1 MYSYFY
7 EKFTRC
13 QHIYPTLAAELL
25 LLTQFILSLH
35 IRRQSEHSIMV
46 LAKSRTCVDCERRRH
61 HQMEKLLLS
70 KREAAEALGC
80 SVRTIEN
87 MIARKQL
94 ASRRLG
100 KRRMIPYAALTQLAK
115 RDTLVITG
123 QGNNENTNGNEGPVS
138 V

>member
-1 MYSYFY
+1 M
-7 EKFTRC
+7 
-13 QHIYPTLAAELL
+13 
-25 LLTQFILSLH
+25 
-35 IRRQSEHSIMV
+35 
-46 LAKSRTCVDCERRRH
+46 ER
-61 HQMEKLLLS
+61 LLLS

-100 KRRMIPYAALTQLAK
+100 KRRMIPYAALAQLAK

-123 QGNNENTNGNEGPVS
+123 KNEDTDGSGETVS
-138 V
+138 R

>member
-1 MYSYFY
+1 M
-7 EKFTRC
+7 
-13 QHIYPTLAAELL
+13 
-25 LLTQFILSLH
+25 
-35 IRRQSEHSIMV
+35 
-46 LAKSRTCVDCERRRH
+46 ER
-61 HQMEKLLLS
+61 LLLS

-100 KRRMIPYAALTQLAK
+100 KRRMIPYTALTQLAK

-123 QGNNENTNGNEGPVS
+123 QGGCGDADGDDEAAS
-138 V
+138 Q

>member
-1 MYSYFY
+1 M
-7 EKFTRC
+7 
-13 QHIYPTLAAELL
+13 
-25 LLTQFILSLH
+25 
-35 IRRQSEHSIMV
+35 
-46 LAKSRTCVDCERRRH
+46 ER
-61 HQMEKLLLS
+61 LLLS

-100 KRRMIPYAALTQLAK
+100 KRRMIPYAALTQIAR

-123 QGNNENTNGNEGPVS
+123 DGPRGDGGNTDGNGEAVDQ
-138 V
+138 